1 MKVIAQTAALHE
13 ALTLA
18 GSIVATRTPKPVL
31 QCVKLIAADNVLTLL
46 ATDLEAGL
54 RYRLTA
60 VQVEEEGEALV
71 PADRL
76 AGIATLSAD
85 EETLTLQTVKDQCQI
100 VGKAS
105 RFKIF
110 GYDPA
115 EYPAVPEFTDAPDFQ
130 VKAGDL
136 AGMINRTLFAT
147 AKAHSHYAISGVLW
161 EASGKKL
168 QMVATDGHRLAQAK
182 GSLVKAAARDVTAI
196 VPAKLMGLIQRI
208 ATAAEETV
216 EIKVLENQIL
226 VRTARAVLTS
236 ALVQGNFPKYADVI
250 PRETSRK
257 ATISSPQL
265 EHRVRQAALL
275 TNEESKGVRLSF
287 AKDTVTLTSRAGI
300 GRGRGHLPG
309 RAGGRADGHR
319 VQPGLPGRC
328 AQGRRRRKS
337 IVRDERL
344 QQARRHQGRRRL
356 PVRDYASGSRITA
369 LPQRSQRRVNGPE
382 MAGRNSISTSGTASI
397 DGKNIMM
404 ERSLLC
410 VSSASVFSVLSVAV
424 FVAQVFR

>member
-1 MKVIAQTAALHE
+1 MKVIAQTAGASTRPSPWPE
-13 ALTLA
+13 ASSQL
-18 GSIVATRTPKPVL
+18 RTPKPVL
-31 QCVKLIAADNVLTLL
+31 QCVKLIAANNVLTLL

-54 RYRLTA
+54 RYQLTA
-60 VQVEEEGEALV
+60 VQVEEEGEAPV

-236 ALVQGNFPKYADVI
+236 AGPRQLPEVRRRDPSRDLAQGHHQPPAARAPRPPGGPVDQRGVQGRAAV
-250 PRETSRK
+250 
-257 ATISSPQL
+257 
-265 EHRVRQAALL
+265 VRQ
-275 TNEESKGVRLSF
+275 
-287 AKDTVTLTSRAGI
+287 
-300 GRGRGHLPG
+300 
-309 RAGGRADGHR
+309 GHR
-319 VQPGLPGRC
+319 HPHQPAP
-328 AQGRRRRKS
+328 
-337 IVRDERL
+337 E
-344 QQARRHQGRRRL
+344 
-356 PVRDYASGSRITA
+356 SGEAEVTCPAELEGEPMDIAFNPAFLVDALKVAGAKKYRSR
-369 LPQRSQRRVNGPE
+369 
-382 MAGRNSISTSGTASI
+382 
-397 DGKNIMM
+397 
-404 ERSLLC
+404 
-410 VSSASVFSVLSVAV
+410 
-424 FVAQVFR
+424 